1 MEIVKN
7 ITEIVQGKRLW
18 NQKRSKF
25 WPKLRKQFIKEHKA
39 CAICGGTH
47 KLEVHHKLPFNTH
60 PELELDINNLIL
72 LCENKKY
79 GVNCHLLFGHL
90 GNYKRYNINIEDDIK
105 IWKSKLNPNTNQ

>member
-1 MEIVKN
+1 MQIVKN
-7 ITEIVQGKRLW
+7 IVEIIQGKRLW

-25 WPKLRKQFIKEHKA
+25 WSKLRKQFIKDNKT
-39 CAICGGTH
+39 CAICGSKH

-60 PELELDINNLIL
+60 PELELDINNLIT

-90 GNYKRYNINIEDDIK
+90 GNYKRYNPNIEEDIK
-105 IWKSKLNPNTNQ
+105 IWNSKLNPNNKQ